1 MSGNYGV
8 IAEGWING
16 KWYSSLGKAGVDK
29 NGRLK
34 KECLLNIGERHTKSP
49 EMLRE

>member
-34 KECLLNIGERHTKSP
+34 KNACSTLESAIQKP
-49 EMLRE
+49 